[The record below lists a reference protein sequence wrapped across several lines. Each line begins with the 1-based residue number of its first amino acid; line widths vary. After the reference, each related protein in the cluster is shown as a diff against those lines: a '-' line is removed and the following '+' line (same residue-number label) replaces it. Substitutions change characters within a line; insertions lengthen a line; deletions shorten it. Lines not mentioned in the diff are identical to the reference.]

1 MFRCSFLLSFLLI
14 QLLQLYPSLYA
25 LPTKQEI
32 FIHPVSSSIL
42 TVRAELKR
50 AEIIPTV
57 IDDFLPSL
65 TLSVSWS
72 KKNADLG
79 NTIKPKH
86 VQDTPTIE
94 LYDETTS
101 RLHSG
106 CRKSNMTYVVTL
118 TDPDAP
124 SRDNPEWSEICHW
137 IAAGVPL
144 SSDSVSMLPIFEAS
158 RLKAMKSYEEIMG
171 YKPPGPPPKTGKHR
185 YVFLA
190 FAPANRTSQPL
201 NLTKPSDRRHWGTG
215 KEREGVRHWAK
226 ENGLV
231 PVAANFIYSQ
241 NKKQ

>member
-1 MFRCSFLLSFLLI
+1 MFRYSFLSLLLS
-14 QLLQLYPSLYA
+14 QLLQLCLPSNA
-25 LPTKQEI
+25 LPTKQEL
-32 FIHPVSSSIL
+32 FTHPVPNSVL
-42 TVRAELKR
+42 NVRAELKK

-65 TLSVSWS
+65 TLSVSWP

-79 NTIKPKH
+79 NTVKPKH
-86 VQDTPTIE
+86 VQETPTIE
-94 LYDETTS
+94 LHDETTS
-101 RLHSG
+101 NSPGG

-144 SSDSVSMLPIFEAS
+144 STDSVSILPVFEAGIP
-158 RLKAMKSYEEIMG
+158 KMMGKYEEIME

-190 FAPANRTSQPL
+190 FAPANGTSQPL
-201 NLTKPSDRRHWGTG
+201 NLTKPSDRQHWGTG
-215 KEREGVRHWAK
+215 KERKGVRHWAK